1 MNCKIS
7 VKIENLDK
15 INELIKKAEGKS
27 RVRTITYTNIKE
39 VCDMI
44 EKKYS
49 NYMSKKT
56 MKDMIAYVDL
66 YAQSFPNTYKGLPMS
81 TQFEVIKTDR
91 GWNIIDISRKEVRT
105 RNEILLQFTENQKNC
120 IINHMSKL
128 DKWGYNE

>member
-44 EKKYS
+44 EKIEDL
-49 NYMSKKT
+49 
-56 MKDMIAYVDL
+56 DMRELITLFVGRDVSAEQRVRVVDILEERFDELSVEVYEGGQSVYDYLIAV
-66 YAQSFPNTYKGLPMS
+66 
-81 TQFEVIKTDR
+81 E
-91 GWNIIDISRKEVRT
+91 
-105 RNEILLQFTENQKNC
+105 
-120 IINHMSKL
+120 
-128 DKWGYNE
+128 